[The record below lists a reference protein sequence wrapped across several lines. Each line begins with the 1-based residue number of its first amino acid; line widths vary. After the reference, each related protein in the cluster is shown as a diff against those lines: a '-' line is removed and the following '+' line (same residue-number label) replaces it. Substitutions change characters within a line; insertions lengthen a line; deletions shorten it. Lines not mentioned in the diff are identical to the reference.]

1 MQAFK
6 IVTILIGLI
15 PLWFG
20 VNGVLFGAA
29 EQMGGEPFS
38 AAMDNQYRYLSGVY
52 IGVAIMVFYS
62 AADVKGRAE
71 LFRFAMLFWF
81 IGGCA
86 RLVSVFTVGDPPI
99 WQLGGMVA
107 ELGAP
112 LLLLWQ
118 ARVISR

>member
-62 AADVKGRAE
+62 AADVKGRAD

-118 ARVISR
+118 ARVISK